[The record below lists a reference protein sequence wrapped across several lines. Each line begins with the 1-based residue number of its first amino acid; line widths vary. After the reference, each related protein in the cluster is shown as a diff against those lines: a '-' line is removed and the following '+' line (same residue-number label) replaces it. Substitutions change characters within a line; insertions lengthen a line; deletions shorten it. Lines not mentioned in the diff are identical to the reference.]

1 MPRTSQALIRRTL
14 MQDPI
19 LAEVV
24 AGIGP
29 LRSQARAQSDLEAA
43 CRIIAGQQLSAKA
56 AATIWSRIK
65 VLSPTW
71 EPAAVATLSEEALCA
86 CGLSRNKASFIRGA
100 AAGVVAGTLD
110 FAAIRRM
117 DDSEAAAAL
126 RTIKGFGPWSI
137 EMFLMFSLERPD
149 LFSLG
154 DAGLRRAICLLYQ
167 VPKAAYERRVA
178 AITDRWRPYRS
189 HACRYLWAWLDRQ

>member
-1 MPRTSQALIRRTL
+1 MPRASQATIRRVL

-24 AGIGP
+24 SAIGP
-29 LRSQARAQSDLEAA
+29 LRSQARDQSDLEAA

-56 AATIWSRIK
+56 ASTIWSRVK
-65 VLSPTW
+65 VLCLTW
-71 EPAAVATLSEEALCA
+71 EPAEVASLADDDLRA
-86 CGLSRNKASFIRGA
+86 CGLSRNKAAFIRGA
-100 AAGVVAGTLD
+100 AACVVAGTLD
-110 FAAIRRM
+110 FTAIRSL
-117 DDSEAAAAL
+117 DDAAAVTAL

-149 LFSLG
+149 LFSMG
-154 DAGLRRAICLLYQ
+154 DAGLRRAIMLLYQ
-167 VPKAAYERRVA
+167 VPKVDYDRRVA